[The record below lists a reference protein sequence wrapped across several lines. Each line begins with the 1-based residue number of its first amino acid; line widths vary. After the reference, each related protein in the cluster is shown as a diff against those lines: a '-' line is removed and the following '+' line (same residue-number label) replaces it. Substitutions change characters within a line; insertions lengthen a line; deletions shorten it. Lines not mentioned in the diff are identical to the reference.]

1 MLPAVAL
8 KTTASDNSADC
19 VARPADAAA
28 IAVATLAAPEALAA
42 KPGERASVALPF
54 RSAFASAVAPCS
66 FATAVAPCSFATE
79 ASMGEEF
86 GPAAPPAKEGPE
98 ACKPVWA
105 ARGLAAWAAVAVS
118 D

>member
-8 KTTASDNSADC
+8 KTTASDNRAGC
-19 VARPADAAA
+19 AARPADAAA
-28 IAVATLAAPEALAA
+28 SAVATLATPEALAE
-42 KPGERASVALPF
+42 KLGERPSIALPF

-66 FATAVAPCSFATE
+66 FATE

-86 GPAAPPAKEGPE
+86 EPAVPPAKEGPE